1 MGTRS
6 RSVEVRGRVGYLSGE
21 LALGE
26 LALYEHLTG
35 RELLDY
41 IANLRGLRDRGSP
54 ASCASAWN
62 STRAATSRTCPG
74 ETGRDSA
81 WCSRSSTGSSAR
93 PRPRGGRCSC
103 PPMSCPRSSAWPT
116 GWRSFA
122 MVGSSTCRVGTLKT
136 HALRRFELDF
146 ARPVPAAVFERL
158 PAWSRW

>member
-6 RSVEVRGRVGYLSGE
+6 RSVEIRGRVGYLSGE

-41 IANLRGLRDRGSP
+41 IANLRGLRDRARRP
-54 ASCASAWN
+54 AVPAPG
-62 STRAATSRTCPG
+62 TRPG
-74 ETGRDSA
+74 PPRPGPVPGKQAE
-81 WCSRSSTGSSAR
+81 AR
-93 PRPRGGRCSC
+93 PSAAGAPPDRPRGHGRGADGVPVLPC
-103 PPMSCPRSSAWPT
+103 PVRGRAHGRPGGDHPRWSARRP
-116 GWRSFA
+116 A
-122 MVGSSTCRVGTLKT
+122 EVGTLKT